1 MGADLNAASEL
12 VTSCKV
18 SYFDSSEA
26 GRLAILTLDN
36 GADHRKPNTFGEQGL
51 ASLLAAV
58 EEVGGQSDVKGLLLT
73 GKPFVFA
80 AGADLGGFEGMDEA
94 RAREAARRGH
104 EAFGR
109 LRDLPFPTLA
119 AINGVCMGGGLELAL
134 HCDYRTLSASAA
146 GVAFP
151 EVFLSIVPAWGGTQ
165 LTPRVAGFANALIVI
180 VGNPLNS
187 NRVLR
192 AARAAQLGLTDRLLP
207 ATDFFEESLATLEG
221 LVTGRLPLPAR
232 EPSTDGLDEAL
243 ATARRAADDR
253 VHGATRA
260 PYVAIDLI
268 EFAARGGDLA
278 EGLRREEQALA
289 ELLPARQA
297 QAAVYSFGLTQQRVK
312 RQPWKPATAS
322 RRIAKVGIVGAGLM
336 GAQLGALFLQRFEVP
351 LVLTDIDAGVLEQAR
366 RHIDGELDARV
377 AKGRLR
383 PGKADH
389 LKSSVTTST
398 DVADHA
404 GADFVLEAVAEDL
417 GLKQRIFADL
427 EASVDAGCVL
437 ATNTSGLSVTAMA
450 AGLLHPERVV
460 GLHFFNPVAVLPLV
474 EVVRTKATSD
484 EALATAFA
492 VATTLRKSAVP
503 CADTPGFVVN
513 RLLTRFMGACGQAV
527 NQGSGF
533 TEVDDAIKELGLP
546 MGPFELLGLV
556 GPAVAA
562 HVARTLHEAY
572 PDRFALDNN
581 FQMLGS
587 SGVPGVYDWSNGRV
601 PYSEVTERWQVSA
614 AGGQRMTAAE
624 IRDSAVEAVADEI
637 AVMLDEGVVAD
648 ARDIDT
654 CLLLGAGWPFFL
666 GGICKYLDQTGVS
679 QTRFGRTLVSA
690 TDHAATRPEPGMPL
704 GASGDPL
711 LAARADE
718 HLAGFGEE

>member
-1 MGADLNAASEL
+1 MEADLNVASEL

-18 SYFDSSEA
+18 TYLDSREA

-36 GADHRKPNTFGEQGL
+36 GADHRKPNTFGERSL
-51 ASLLAAV
+51 ASLRAAV
-58 EEVGGQSDVKGLLLT
+58 EEVAAQADVKGLLLT

-80 AGADLGGFEGMDEA
+80 AGADLGAFEGMDEA
-94 RAREAARRGH
+94 GAREAARRGH
-104 EAFGR
+104 DVFGR
-109 LRDLPFPTLA
+109 LRDLAFPTLA
-119 AINGVCMGGGLELAL
+119 AINGVCMGGALELAL

-165 LTPRVAGFANALIVI
+165 LTPAIAGAVNALTVI
-180 VGNPLNS
+180 VGNPLSN

-192 AARAAQLGLTDRLLP
+192 AEQAAQLGLADRLLP
-207 ATDFFEESLATLEG
+207 ATDFFEASLATLES
-221 LVTGRLPLPAR
+221 LVTGQLPLPAR
-232 EPSTDGLDEAL
+232 DPSTDGLDEAL

-278 EGLRREEQALA
+278 EGLRRETEALA

-312 RQPWKPATAS
+312 RQPWRPAAAP
-322 RRIAKVGIVGAGLM
+322 RRITKVGIVGAGLM

-366 RHIDGELDARV
+366 RHIDGELDQRV

-389 LKSSVTTST
+389 LKSLVTTST

-417 GLKQRIFADL
+417 GVKQRIFGDL
-427 EASVDAGCVL
+427 EAVVDAGCIL

-450 AGLLHPERVV
+450 AGLTLPDRVV
-460 GLHFFNPVAVLPLV
+460 GFHFFNPVAILPLV
-474 EVVRTKATSD
+474 EVVRTQATSD

-492 VATTLRKSAVP
+492 AATTLRKSAVP

-527 NQGSGF
+527 NHGSGF
-533 TEVDDAIKELGLP
+533 AEVDDATKELGLP

-556 GPAVAA
+556 GPVVAA

-572 PDRFALDNN
+572 PDRFALDDN
-581 FQMLGS
+581 FQMLAS
-587 SGVPGVYDWSNGRV
+587 SGLPGVYDWSKGLV
-601 PYSEVTERWQVSA
+601 PYREVTERWRVSDV
-614 AGGQRMTAAE
+614 GVQRMTAAE
-624 IRDSAVEAVADEI
+624 IREAAVEAVADEI
-637 AVMLDEGVVAD
+637 VVMLDEGVVAD

-679 QTRFGRTLVSA
+679 QKRFGRALIGA
-690 TDHAATRPEPGMPL
+690 TDRAIARPETSLPVEP
-704 GASGDPL
+704 
-711 LAARADE
+711 
-718 HLAGFGEE
+718 

>member
-1 MGADLNAASEL
+1 VGADLTVTSEL
-12 VTSCKV
+12 ITSCKV
-18 SYFDSSEA
+18 TYLDSPAA

-36 GADHRKPNTFGEQGL
+36 GADHRKPNTFGTQGL
-51 ASLLAAV
+51 ASLRAAV
-58 EEVGGQSDVKGLLLT
+58 EEVGALSDVKGVLLT

-80 AGADLGGFEGMDEA
+80 AGADLGAFEGMDEA
-94 RAREAARRGH
+94 GAREAARRGH
-104 EAFGR
+104 EVFGR
-109 LRDLPFPTLA
+109 LRDLPCPTLA
-119 AINGVCMGGGLELAL
+119 AVNGVCLGGGLELAL
-134 HCDYRTLSASAA
+134 SCDYRTLSASAA

-165 LTPRVAGFANALIVI
+165 LAPRVAGFGNALTVI
-180 VGNPLNS
+180 VGNPLNN

-192 AARAAQLGLTDRLLP
+192 AAQAAQLGLADRLLP
-207 ATDFFEESLATLEG
+207 ATDFFEASLATLEG
-221 LVTGRLPLPAR
+221 LVTGRVPLPAR
-232 EPSTDGLDEAL
+232 EPSSDGLDEAL

-278 EGLRREEQALA
+278 EGLRREEEALA

-312 RQPWKPATAS
+312 RQPWRPAAAP
-322 RRIAKVGIVGAGLM
+322 RRISKVGIVGAGLM

-351 LVLTDIDAGVLEQAR
+351 LVLTDIDAGVLAQAR
-366 RHIDGELDARV
+366 RHIDAELDQRV
-377 AKGRLR
+377 ARGRLR
-383 PGKADH
+383 SGKADH
-389 LKSSVTTST
+389 LKSLVTTST

-417 GLKQRIFADL
+417 ELKQRIFGDL
-427 EASVDAGCVL
+427 EAVVGAGCIL
-437 ATNTSGLSVTAMA
+437 ATNTSGLSVTDMA
-450 AGLLHPERVV
+450 AGLIHPDRVV
-460 GLHFFNPVAVLPLV
+460 GFHFFNPVAILPLV
-474 EVVRTKATSD
+474 EVVPTRATSD

-492 VATTLRKSAVP
+492 AATTLRKSAVP

-513 RLLTRFMGACGQAV
+513 RLLTRFMGSCGQAV
-527 NQGSGF
+527 NQGSEF
-533 TEVDDAIKELGLP
+533 ADVDDAIKELGLP

-562 HVARTLHEAY
+562 HVARTLHLAY
-572 PDRFALDNN
+572 PDRFVLDAN

-587 SGVPGVYDWSNGRV
+587 SGLPGVYDWSKGRV
-601 PYSEVTERWQVSA
+601 VYQEVTERWQVAA

-624 IRDSAVEAVADEI
+624 VRDSAVEAVADEI
-637 AVMLDEGVVAD
+637 VAMLDEGVVAD

-679 QTRFGRTLVSA
+679 KKRFGRSLVGV
-690 TDHAATRPEPGMPL
+690 TDRAVARPEPGLPV
-704 GASGDPL
+704 G
-711 LAARADE
+711 R
-718 HLAGFGEE
+718 

>member
-1 MGADLNAASEL
+1 MGADLNMAGEL
-12 VTSCKV
+12 VTRCRV
-18 SYFDSSEA
+18 TYLDSRAA

-51 ASLLAAV
+51 ASLRATL
-58 EEVGGQSDVKGLLLT
+58 EEVSAQPDVKGLMLT

-80 AGADLGGFEGMDEA
+80 AGADLGAFEGMDEA
-94 RAREAARRGH
+94 TAREAARRGH
-104 EAFGR
+104 EAFGL
-109 LRDLPFPTLA
+109 LRELPFPTLA
-119 AINGVCMGGGLELAL
+119 AINGVCIGGGLELAL

-146 GVAFP
+146 GIAFP

-165 LTPRVAGFANALIVI
+165 LAPRVAGAANALTAI
-180 VGNPLNS
+180 VGNALNN

-192 AARAAQLGLTDRLLP
+192 AAQAAQLGLTDRLLS
-207 ATDFFEESLATLEG
+207 ATDFFEESLATLED
-221 LVTGRLPLPAR
+221 LVTGRLRLPAR
-232 EPSTDGLDEAL
+232 ELSPDGLDEAL
-243 ATARRAADDR
+243 AAARRAADDR

-278 EGLRREEQALA
+278 EGLCREEQALA

-297 QAAVYSFGLTQQRVK
+297 QAAVYSFGLTQQRLK
-312 RQPWKPATAS
+312 RQPWKPAAAP

-366 RHIDGELDARV
+366 RSIDGELDTRV

-383 PGKADH
+383 PGKAEH
-389 LKSSVTTST
+389 LKSLVTTAT
-398 DVADHA
+398 DVAPQA
-404 GADFVLEAVAEDL
+404 GADFVLEAVVEDL

-427 EASVDAGCVL
+427 ETVVDAGCIL
-437 ATNTSGLSVTAMA
+437 ATNTSGLSITAMA
-450 AGLLHPERVV
+450 AGLSHPQRVI
-460 GLHFFNPVAVLPLV
+460 GFHFFNPVAILPLV
-474 EVVRTKATSD
+474 EVVATQATSD
-484 EALATAFA
+484 RALATAFA
-492 VATTLRKSAVP
+492 AAATLRKSAVP

-513 RLLTRFMGACGQAV
+513 RLLSRFMGTCALAV
-527 NQGSGF
+527 SQNIGF
-533 TEVDDAIKELGLP
+533 TDVDDAIRALGLP

-562 HVARTLHEAY
+562 HVARTLHAAY
-572 PDRFALDNN
+572 PDRFPIDEN

-587 SGVPGVYDWSNGRV
+587 SGLPGVYDWSKGRV
-601 PYSEVTERWQVSA
+601 PYPEVTQRWQVGA
-614 AGGQRMTAAE
+614 EGGQRPSAE
-624 IRDSAVEAVADEI
+624 QIRDAAIQAVADEI
-637 AVMLDEGVVAD
+637 VVMLDEGVVAD

-679 QTRFGRTLVSA
+679 QRRFGRTLVGQI
-690 TDHAATRPEPGMPL
+690 DHAIKA
-704 GASGDPL
+704 
-711 LAARADE
+711 
-718 HLAGFGEE
+718 